1 MTTFHVRHDFHPTL
15 AREALLLLEKIP
27 FTNEQSFLALAR
39 SQDFEIGHRQSSVK
53 IFASL
58 RDLGLVYRAN
68 QHSPLSLTSLGHQ
81 LAQVASYD
89 ALLLAELIHLRYCWL
104 WTPETGGEGF
114 AWAYQTVAG
123 LLWDEAPTSI
133 DTDRLVATVIT
144 GAEERFAVKG
154 ASFSPSSILGILH
167 WLRALSP
174 PCIIN
179 NVFHRRSSCAPETLL
194 LTLEAIATVTGVP
207 FGAALRLDASTRH
220 RACRVLLIDEE
231 AFDETLSQ
239 LEEIGSVVRRAGDS
253 GEMVV
258 LLEIPFPGLVP
269 QRMFQ

>member
-15 AREALLLLEKIP
+15 AREALLLLQNAP
-27 FTNEQSFLALAR
+27 VNDEQDFLALAR
-39 SQDFEIGHRQSSVK
+39 SQDFEIGRRQSPAK

-58 RDLGLVYRAN
+58 RDLGLVYREN
-68 QHSPLSLTSLGHQ
+68 RHTPLELTPLGRH
-81 LAQVASYD
+81 LADVAIRD
-89 ALLLAELIHLRYCWL
+89 TLLLAELIHLRYCWL

-133 DTDRLVATVIT
+133 DTDRLVTTVIT
-144 GAEERFAVKG
+144 GAEDQFAVKG
-154 ASFSPSSILGILH
+154 ASFSPSSVLGILH

-174 PCIIN
+174 PCITEN
-179 NVFHRRSSCAPETLL
+179 KFHRRPSCAPEALL
-194 LTLEAIATVTGVP
+194 ITLEAIATVSGTP
-207 FGAALRLDASTRH
+207 FGAALRLDASTRR
-220 RACRVLLIDEE
+220 RACRILLIDGE
-231 AFDETLSQ
+231 AFDETLGQ
-239 LEEIGSVVRRAGDS
+239 LEDLGSVMRRASDS

-258 LLEIPFPGLVP
+258 LLETPLPGIAP